1 MTVKPGQGDDVK
13 STAIRNRG
21 AELDRMHEERFPD
34 TDEVFAIA
42 DAEGYIIS
50 EQHHPEL
57 FRHYTEIAN
66 LWTAQGYLP
75 RCGPLTRQKLETVLQ
90 WDKMQP
96 TTGQTVGEAAFE
108 SFCDRAPDYE
118 CRRVKEGL
126 GKTPD
131 YIVTIGDQK
140 IIAEV
145 KEVGRQINSR
155 TVGNAAR
162 RMIHKANRQLKALT
176 EERYPGIS
184 VLYDPFS
191 LFQASGPMGST
202 DTRAAMYGCHTLGLS
217 DTKNPAEPP
226 RVVGE
231 WAGKDQTTTPKKNTT
246 TSAVCVLRL
255 DSQLLVYHNR
265 FAAIR
270 IDPLVMAF
278 EGVSQFRI
286 SEDMLNWLPV
296 E

>member
-1 MTVKPGQGDDVK
+1 MKANQGEDVK
-13 STAIRNRG
+13 STAIRQRG
-21 AELDRMHEERFPD
+21 VELDKMYEERFPD

-42 DAEGYIIS
+42 DSEGYIIS
-50 EQHHPEL
+50 EQHHPEF

-66 LWTAQGYLP
+66 SWTAQGYLP
-75 RCGPLTRQKLETVLQ
+75 RCGPLTRQKLEAVLH

-96 TTGQTVGEAAFE
+96 KKGQTVGEAAFE
-108 SFCDRAPDYE
+108 RFCDRAPGYE
-118 CRRVKEGL
+118 CRRVKPGP

-131 YIVTIGDQK
+131 YIVRIGDQK

-145 KEVGRQINSR
+145 KEVGREINEGK
-155 TVGNAAR
+155 VGDAVR

-176 EERYPGIS
+176 EERYPGIC

-191 LFQASGPMGST
+191 LFQDSGPMGSVHI
-202 DTRAAMYGCHTLGLS
+202 RAAMYGYHTLGLS
-217 DTKNPAEPP
+217 NPMNPAEPP
-226 RVVGE
+226 QVVGE
-231 WAGKDQTTTPKKNTT
+231 WAGRERTTTPTKHTT

-265 FAAIR
+265 FAAIP

-278 EGVSQFRI
+278 EGVFQFRI
-286 SEDMLNWLPV
+286 SEDMLNWSPV